1 MEYIGKLTVVATLM
15 STNGSISNDHTPQ
28 KSFRSLGDASCAT
41 TTFVISDGS
50 EITASADDPG
60 LLQLKV
66 TDTGAGM
73 SNEQLGELFNE
84 GVQFNVNKLQA
95 GQGSGLGLYIARG
108 IVEQHGGTLT
118 AASDGL
124 GQGTTFTV
132 TVPLYRILETAPEPR
147 SVPFG
152 NDDINTS
159 STTRSDHSGHHNLVH
174 ADTPPTNEEGEK
186 LRILVVDDALTNR
199 KLLMRLLHNRGH
211 DCDGAKDGV
220 EAVKMVVAAME
231 ESRSSSTTGSSSKM
245 YDSILLDYEMPE
257 MDGPTAARKIREL
270 GCDAFIVGITGN
282 VLPEDVTY
290 FQNSGANCV
299 MPKPINMESL
309 EGIWDEFGITGQ
321 CIQ

>member
-1 MEYIGKLTVVATLM
+1 M
-15 STNGSISNDHTPQ
+15 STNAPLSNGHIRQ
-28 KSFRSLGDASCAT
+28 KSCQSLGDTSCAT
-41 TTFVISDGS
+41 TSFVLSDGS

-73 SNEQLGELFNE
+73 SHEQLGELFNE

-124 GQGTTFTV
+124 GRGATFTV
-132 TVPLYRILETAPEPR
+132 TVPLYRILQTASEPR
-147 SVPFG
+147 AVPFG

-159 STTRSDHSGHHNLVH
+159 STTRSDHSDQHQLVRS
-174 ADTPPTNEEGEK
+174 DTPPTEEAEK

-211 DCDGAKDGV
+211 ECDGAKDGV
-220 EAVKMVVAAME
+220 EAVQMVVGAME
-231 ESRSSSTTGSSSKM
+231 ESRSTPSSRM

-270 GCDAFIVGITGN
+270 GCDSFIVGITGN
-282 VLPEDVTY
+282 VLPEDVAY

-299 MPKPINMESL
+299 MPKPINIESL
-309 EGIWDEFGITGQ
+309 EGLWAEFGIKGQ